1 VNTLTNGVSVCI
13 IRVLISH
20 TSLPRLLNQPTTFRC
35 LFKRRVRIKASC
47 TRQARS
53 IAGGLTVKR
62 KKRFP
67 WMSRVKNPTA
77 GRGQHSGTAALLS
90 AGHSEPV
97 TEVTLTPSVINT
109 DSQVQSPFN
118 LTACSLVYCHCDT
131 SFACPWSGT
140 TCRSPALS
148 VAHSH
153 TITPSHS
160 LLRLPIDHH
169 STQSQSFIAITTCMM
184 DPY

>member
-1 VNTLTNGVSVCI
+1 MYKSRAHFLHVFASTPQPTDHFQVSVQVS
-13 IRVLISH
+13 RADQGVVHSSSTL
-20 TSLPRLLNQPTTFRC
+20 
-35 LFKRRVRIKASC
+35 V
-47 TRQARS
+47 
-53 IAGGLTVKR
+53 GGRTVKT

-77 GRGQHSGTAALLS
+77 GRGQHSGTAVLLS

-97 TEVTLTPSVINT
+97 TEVTSSVINT

-118 LTACSLVYCHCDT
+118 LTACSLIHCHCDT
-131 SFACPWSGT
+131 SAAWSDT

-153 TITPSHS
+153 TITSSHS